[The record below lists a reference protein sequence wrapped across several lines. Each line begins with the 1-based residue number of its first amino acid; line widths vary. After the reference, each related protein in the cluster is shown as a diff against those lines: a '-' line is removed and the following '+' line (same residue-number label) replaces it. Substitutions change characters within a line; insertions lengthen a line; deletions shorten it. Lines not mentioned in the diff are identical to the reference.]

1 MQRDRARCVRL
12 GEEGWRWAGGVTAA
26 RPMYHSFSA
35 WLCAFLH
42 QLSAVRNR
50 STSSCSCRRPPML
63 VPFAGLQALPL
74 MHRELGADSVVGGKG
89 RPIRRQRTRCTPHLA
104 VIAFASACTTACGNV
119 HTASSQR
126 LRAIDRE
133 LGASRVVGG
142 VARRWRRRRPI
153 LAPMHAAPML
163 CSPMRLPAPPF
174 SNVPRA
180 IHRELGASRVVGGV
194 AGRWQRRRRPIPT
207 NQASAYACAFC
218 WFASAT
224 CDASGARGEFCRRR
238 GRTADATAARPT

>member
-63 VPFAGLQALPL
+63 VPFAGLQALPA

-89 RPIRRQRTRCTPHLA
+89 RPVRRQRARCTQHLCCA
-104 VIAFASACTTACGNV
+104 HLCVCLHHLSVTCSGQPATA
-119 HTASSQR
+119 R
-126 LRAIDRE
+126 D
-133 LGASRVVGG
+133 
-142 VARRWRRRRPI
+142 P
-153 LAPMHAAPML
+153 
-163 CSPMRLPAPPF
+163 
-174 SNVPRA
+174 
-180 IHRELGASRVVGGV
+180 
-194 AGRWQRRRRPIPT
+194 
-207 NQASAYACAFC
+207 
-218 WFASAT
+218 
-224 CDASGARGEFCRRR
+224 SGARGKSSN
-238 GRTADATAARPT
+238 RPCG